1 MDHFKMRHFVSK
13 YWILLSFIALKM
25 ILQFVLVNPIY
36 ELHRDEFLHL
46 DQAAHPAFGYVSVP
60 PFTSWMAS
68 FIYFMGGGLFW
79 IRFVPAFFGALT
91 IVFAW
96 LIVEVLEGKLT
107 AKVLVA
113 SLLIFSVYVRINVLF
128 QPNSFD
134 ILAWTMVLYFL
145 VQYFKTNQ
153 QKWLFP
159 LSLIVVLGLYNK
171 YTMAFLFVGLMM
183 GLLLTPQRI
192 IFGKKTFY
200 YAVGLVLLLFLPNII
215 WQISNNYPL
224 LHHMAALNGS
234 QLVNVSRIDFLTDQV
249 KFGLVGI
256 PTLAALWA
264 LVFYQPFKPYRF
276 LVWSFVAVMG
286 LFTMARAKS
295 YYPMGIYPAL
305 FAFGSVFLEDVLKKR
320 KVVVMTSLVFLNV
333 AAFMVIVRQLMP
345 FHSPNEIV
353 EKKESYEKLGLLRW
367 EDGLNHHLPQ
377 DFADMLGWREMA
389 EKSLLAYELLPEDEL
404 ANTLVYCDNYGQ
416 CGALNFYNRSKMPQA
431 NSFSTDYIFWIPKQ
445 ERIKNI
451 LWVGEL
457 PNQEIVDMFKVVR
470 LTGEVENEFAR
481 EKETK
486 IFLLMDADP
495 SFTEWFN
502 HTVEERKRNFEIF

>member
-1 MDHFKMRHFVSK
+1 MEHSKIRQFLGK
-13 YWILLSFIALKM
+13 YWILLAFVALKL

-96 LIVEVLEGKLT
+96 LIVEALDGKLA

-113 SLLIFSVYVRINVLF
+113 STLVFSVYARMNVLF

-134 ILAWTMVLYFL
+134 ILAWTMVFYFM

-153 QKWLFP
+153 QKWLFA
-159 LSLIVVLGLYNK
+159 LSLIIALGLYNK
-171 YTMAFLFVGLMM
+171 YTIAFLLVGLMI
-183 GLLLTPQRI
+183 GLLLTPQRGI
-192 IFGKKTFY
+192 LGKKAIF

-234 QLVNVSRIDFLTDQV
+234 QLVNVSRIDFLIDQV
-249 KFGLVGI
+249 KYGVVGI
-256 PTLAALWA
+256 PSLAALLA
-264 LVFYQPFKPYRF
+264 LMFYTPFKPYRF
-276 LVWSFVAVMG
+276 IVWSFIAVMVM
-286 LFTMARAKS
+286 FTMARAKS
-295 YYPMGIYPAL
+295 YYPLGIYPAL
-305 FAFGSVFLEDVLKKR
+305 FAFGSVFLEDVLKKW
-320 KVVVMTSLVFLNV
+320 KVFVMASLAFFSV
-333 AAFMVIVRQLMP
+333 AAFFLIVRQLMP
-345 FHSPNEIV
+345 YHAPNAIV
-353 EKKESYEKLGLLRW
+353 DEKESYEKLGLLRW
-367 EDGLNHHLPQ
+367 EDGINHHLPQ

-389 EKSLLAYELLPEDEL
+389 EKSLLAYESIPKEELL
-404 ANTLVYCDNYGQ
+404 NTLVYCDNYGQ

-451 LWVGEL
+451 LLVGHL

-470 LTGEVENEFAR
+470 LVGEVENEFAR